1 MMIEVMGIMMYEA
14 DLEEVLAQ
22 AQAEWEV
29 MDEWDRDWYEDYE
42 EYVDS
47 VLHAH
52 LYSED
57 QTLKGL
63 FY

>member
-1 MMIEVMGIMMYEA
+1 MMIEVMGMMMYEA

-57 QTLKGL
+57 
-63 FY
+63 